1 MFHHYNHFC
10 ATQDGKDGK
19 LAPSAV
25 FQRPEGCSNPNST
38 PAFSLVCAMM
48 ERLKKENSFKRFEIL
63 ERHFALWRAKVGSD
77 LYPFIRLLLPDRDRE
92 RPVYRLKEST
102 IAKCYVEVLGLEK
115 NGSSAI
121 RLVKWK
127 QPTNDL
133 SEYPGGDFA
142 KVCYHE
148 IAARST
154 VERGT
159 LTVQDVNELLD
170 RLANTRLKQS
180 ELITIMRNMNQHC
193 TASEQEWIIRIILK
207 GELPYSHP
215 GFATHL
221 FTGLHMGVRE
231 RTVLSAFHTDAIAL
245 FNVCSD
251 LRRVCWTLHRPDI
264 RLNENETTLQ
274 LFHPF
279 SPQLCYRN
287 SNSSHGAIAK
297 LVGAPNEFCMEEKL
311 DGERIQ
317 LHMGD
322 NGTKWF
328 YCSRKA
334 KDYTYMYGAHPGEG
348 SLTQYITGA
357 FQEGVRNII
366 LDGEMMVWDPI
377 LEKKLAFGILKTAA
391 MDTSADENSARP
403 CFVIF
408 DILFLNDRC
417 LTRTRLSERK
427 RLLRSGRIF
436 KNIELFAGRLELIN
450 EVIGKSKDD
459 ITTFLNRV
467 LESREEGL
475 VVKRMNSVYQMNF
488 RGQDWVKVKPEYSD
502 QMGENLELLVI
513 GGWWGR
519 GGRYGKISRLLCGLR
534 VEENVFI
541 GRPNFETFCVVGSG
555 MRYSDY
561 EWILNAHSQH
571 WKIFDKNNPPPWLK
585 SGPVGVDD
593 KPDVYIEPENSFVIR
608 IKASEVVQAVG
619 GYGVG
624 FTLRFPRCIHI
635 FRDTRHEDH
644 LLDHNEQERDMWNCI
659 ERRKRCIDS
668 HGSSPK
674 RKQKPVNSEKRQLIS
689 SFQSQQ
695 LSQRNVS
702 DDLFNGLLFYVAKGS
717 SERSKAELEAL
728 VHTHGGKF
736 IQAQTANLSALVV
749 SPDEKSECPLVRA
762 QIKKG
767 VSVIKPE
774 WLLEC
779 VKRKKILPLIKSLL
793 VSASEDDAASRY
805 YNKPLDEVC
814 NISFIVDRTGKIVD
828 GILHKMQEVNKQVL
842 KNFEGKPDG
851 ESCEDVQ
858 ENNKDQG
865 ELEAE
870 WQSRSSLKQISSDS
884 SSCPDPNDIVEYMS
898 DLDSHYGCGMH
909 RYMEDK
915 EEDNDSC
922 GSDIQEGCS
931 RSRLF
936 PVHGVDI
943 KLEDA
948 MGEDLQATNYNENK
962 IFCHLV
968 FYIDYSEN
976 AKANGLQ
983 ISFPPS
989 DTILRL
995 SKAEHLLKMHGGRII
1010 ADIYDPKLT
1019 HIIMDNNDSG
1029 RYVEILRKTAKPKR
1043 KHIITPCWVE
1053 ECVNEE
1059 TLVNEDG
1066 NV

>member
-207 GELPYSHP
+207 G
-215 GFATHL
+215 
-221 FTGLHMGVRE
+221 LHMGVRE

-311 DGERIQ
+311 DGQR
-317 LHMGD
+317 LHL
-322 NGTKWF
+322 
-328 YCSRKA
+328 
-334 KDYTYMYGAHPGEG
+334 H
-348 SLTQYITGA
+348 
-357 FQEGVRNII
+357 
-366 LDGEMMVWDPI
+366 VWSSPWSQ
-377 LEKKLAFGILKTAA
+377 KYHFGWRDD
-391 MDTSADENSARP
+391 DTSADENSARP

-644 LLDHNEQERDMWNCI
+644 LLDHNEQERDMWNCMSVEQFQRARSGSEI

-749 SPDEKSECPLVRA
+749 SPDEKSPLVRA

-805 YNKPLDEVC
+805 YNKPLDERSTSRYLKTLKENLTARVAKMC
-814 NISFIVDRTGKIVD
+814 RRITKIK
-828 GILHKMQEVNKQVL
+828 GNLRLN
-842 KNFEGKPDG
+842 
-851 ESCEDVQ
+851 
-858 ENNKDQG
+858 
-865 ELEAE
+865 
-870 WQSRSSLKQISSDS
+870 
-884 SSCPDPNDIVEYMS
+884 DPNDIVEYMS

-1059 TLVNEDG
+1059 TLVNEDAHHTK
-1066 NV
+1066 